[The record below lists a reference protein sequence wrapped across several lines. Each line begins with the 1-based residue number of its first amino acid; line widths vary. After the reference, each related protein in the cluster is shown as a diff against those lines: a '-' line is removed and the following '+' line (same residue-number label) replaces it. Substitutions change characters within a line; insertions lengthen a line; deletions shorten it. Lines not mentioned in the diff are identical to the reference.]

1 VIRHLARWA
10 TDRSRVV
17 LGVALFL
24 CLAGGVLGAGVKQE
38 LLPGGFVVPSAE
50 STRAQELLAER
61 FGAGEPGVVVVV
73 GTPAGVD
80 DPATR
85 ERGGRLTADLAA
97 RPGVS
102 QATSYWSL
110 GGPASLCSERGDS
123 ALVFVQLHGD
133 ESEVIDATRELMAD
147 YGTRYEGLPLS
158 YGGRGPV
165 AAETTDQTQRDLVR
179 AELIII
185 PITLIVLVIVFRG
198 LVAATLPLLLGVL
211 SIIGTLAVLR
221 VLTWFT
227 DVSVFAM
234 NMTTGLGLGLGIDYS
249 LFIISRF
256 REELAR
262 GASPRDAIGITL
274 RTAGRTV
281 VFSAVTVILC
291 LAAML
296 LFPMYFLRSFA
307 YAGIAVVLLAM
318 VAAVTVLPAV
328 LHLLGPRVDRWSLR
342 RRPARPAGRGL
353 WHRIATVVMR
363 RPLPVATLVIVLL
376 ALLAWP
382 FLGIKVGF
390 AGAQALPRDAGSHRV
405 HDVLADDYTS
415 REAQSL
421 TVVADRT
428 GDPAARRADVAA
440 YAAALSRL
448 PHVTRVDSLAGS
460 YAAGVLVPG
469 TDDAA
474 TTARF
479 AGADGTWLSVVPSVE
494 PFTDAG
500 RQLVRDVRSTA
511 APFDVA
517 VGGPSAQ
524 LEDAVD
530 GLLGRLP
537 WALGVIAVSLF
548 GLLFLLT
555 GSVVV
560 PLKAFVLNLLSLS
573 ATFGSMVWI
582 FQDGHL
588 AAALGGFVVTGY
600 TVVTMP
606 IMIFCIAFGLS
617 MDYEVFLLSR
627 IKEEY
632 DRSGDNTAAVAH
644 GLERTGSIVSAA
656 ALLVGIV
663 FLSFLSSDVIFMKM
677 LGLGLALAVLLDA
690 TVVRGAL
697 VPAFMRLAGRAN
709 WWAPGPLR
717 RLHTRFGLREGD
729 DAPTPAG
736 PPALA
741 GSTRY

>member
-1 VIRHLARWA
+1 MIGHCTRWA
-10 TDRSRVV
+10 TDRSRIV
-17 LGVALFL
+17 LGLALFL
-24 CLAGGVLGAGVKQE
+24 CVAAGLLGAGVKQD

-61 FGAGEPGVVVVV
+61 FGSGEPSVVIVV
-73 GTPAGVD
+73 GTPAGAD

-85 ERGGRLTADLAA
+85 DRGTRFTADLAA
-97 RPGVS
+97 RAGVS

-110 GGPASLCSERGDS
+110 GGPPALRSERGDS
-123 ALVFVQLHGD
+123 ALVFVQLRGD

-147 YGTRYEGLPLS
+147 YGTGYDGLSLS

-165 AAETTDQTQRDLVR
+165 SVETTDQTQRDLVR

-185 PITLIVLVIVFRG
+185 PVTLIVLVIVFRG
-198 LVAATLPLLLGVL
+198 LVAAALPLLLGLL
-211 SIIGTLAVLR
+211 SIVGTLAVLR

-262 GASPRDAIGITL
+262 GASPREAIGTTL

-328 LHLLGPRVDRWSLR
+328 LYLLGPRVDRWSLR
-342 RRPARPAGRGL
+342 RRAPRPVERGM

-363 RPLPVATLVIVLL
+363 RPLPVATGVIALL

-405 HDVLADDYTS
+405 HDILADDYPS

-428 GDPAARRADVAA
+428 GDPAGRRTDLAG

-448 PHVTRVDSLAGS
+448 PNVTRVDSLAGS
-460 YAAGVLVPG
+460 YVDGAPLTG
-469 TDDAA
+469 TDGAA
-474 TTARF
+474 ATARF
-479 AGADGTWLSVVPSVE
+479 AAADATWLSVVPSVE

-500 RQLVRDVRSTA
+500 RQLVRDVRATD

-530 GLLGRLP
+530 GLLAKLP

-548 GLLFLLT
+548 ALLFLLT
-555 GSVVV
+555 GSIVV

-588 AAALGGFVVTGY
+588 VEALGGFVVTGY
-600 TVVTMP
+600 IVVTMP

-632 DRSGDNTAAVAH
+632 DAGGDNTAAVAH

-717 RLHTRFGLREGD
+717 RFHARFGLRESD
-729 DAPTPAG
+729 TEPAG
-736 PPALA
+736 QPVPQPA
-741 GSTRY
+741 GHR